1 MFGLAQVDR
10 LNGDVS
16 LFMTDAYEG
25 CTDYRVRTTV
35 VGATYICDMSHR
47 RRPRCGPNGESSHA
61 SLSVTRTLPSDKATA
76 TGLLTF

>member
-25 CTDYRVRTTV
+25 CTDYIQWLGLHMR
-35 VGATYICDMSHR
+35 YES
-47 RRPRCGPNGESSHA
+47 PRCGPNGESSHA
-61 SLSVTRTLPSDKATA
+61 SLSVTRTLPSDKAA
-76 TGLLTF
+76 ARPGLDC